1 MTKNELKKL
10 AAQKS
15 IDEIKSG
22 MIIGLGSGSTFQY
35 ALEIIA
41 EKIKNGELKD
51 IKGVP
56 SSIETEKRS
65 KELGIPVITLN
76 ELIIENLSAISLADG
91 EWRIKKD
98 QMNSTILNS
107 QFSILNSK
115 PSILNSQFSIL
126 NSKPS
131 IPNSQFSILNSQF
144 AIDITLDGADEVTV
158 SHPDPDLS
166 GEGSKVK
173 GSKSFH
179 LIKGGGG
186 AHLREKVLFQNS
198 KRTVVIIDDS
208 KLSDSLGSKSL
219 LPVEVIPFAVESEKK
234 FLEWLGAKVSLRL
247 YEDGSDFVTDEGNLI
262 LDADFGGIKNLV
274 ELNSLLNNRAGIVGH
289 GLFLDAASV
298 VYCASDDGVRVY
310 KS

>member
-15 IDEIKSG
+15 VDEIKSG

-91 EWRIKKD
+91 ESRIKKD
-98 QMNSTILNS
+98 QMNSTTLNS
-107 QFSILNSK
+107 N
-115 PSILNSQFSIL
+115 PIL

-131 IPNSQFSILNSQF
+131 IPNSQFSIPNSQF
-144 AIDITLDGADEVTV
+144 SIDVTLDGADEITV

-234 FLEWLGAKVSLRL
+234 YLESLGAKVSLRL
-247 YEDGSDFVTDEGNLI
+247 DKDGNDFITDEGNLI

-298 VYCASDDGVRVY
+298 VYCASSDGVRVY

>member
-1 MTKNELKKL
+1 
-10 AAQKS
+10 
-15 IDEIKSG
+15 
-22 MIIGLGSGSTFQY
+22 
-35 ALEIIA
+35 
-41 EKIKNGELKD
+41 
-51 IKGVP
+51 
-56 SSIETEKRS
+56 
-65 KELGIPVITLN
+65 
-76 ELIIENLSAISLADG
+76 
-91 EWRIKKD
+91 
-98 QMNSTILNS
+98 
-107 QFSILNSK
+107 
-115 PSILNSQFSIL
+115 
-126 NSKPS
+126 
-131 IPNSQFSILNSQF
+131 
-144 AIDITLDGADEVTV
+144 
-158 SHPDPDLS
+158 
-166 GEGSKVK
+166 
-173 GSKSFH
+173 

>member
-15 IDEIKSG
+15 LDEIKSG
-22 MIIGLGSGSTFQY
+22 MVIGLGSGSTFKY

-56 SSIETEKRS
+56 SSIETEKKA

-76 ELIIENLSAISLADG
+76 QLSSIQHQASGIIDV
-91 EWRIKKD
+91 
-98 QMNSTILNS
+98 TI
-107 QFSILNSK
+107 
-115 PSILNSQFSIL
+115 
-126 NSKPS
+126 
-131 IPNSQFSILNSQF
+131 
-144 AIDITLDGADEVTV
+144 DGADEAC
-158 SHPDPDLS
+158 PDPDLS
-166 GEGSKVK
+166 GEGSSGE

-186 AHLREKVLFQNS
+186 ALLREKILFQNS

-208 KLSDSLGSKSL
+208 KLSDALGSKSL
-219 LPVEVIPFAVESEKK
+219 LPVEVIPFAIESEKK
-234 FLEWLGAKVSLRL
+234 YLESLGAKVSLRL
-247 YEDGSDFVTDEGNLI
+247 DEDGGDFITDEGNLI

-274 ELNSLLNNRAGIVGH
+274 ELNNQLNNRAGIVEH
-289 GLFLDAASV
+289 GLFLNAASV
-298 VYCASDDGVRVY
+298 IYCASNDGVRIY

>member
-1 MTKNELKKL
+1 MRLTMTKNELKKL

-15 IDEIKSG
+15 LDEIKSG
-22 MIIGLGSGSTFQY
+22 MVIGLGSGSTFKY

-56 SSIETEKRS
+56 SSIETEKKA

-76 ELIIENLSAISLADG
+76 QLSSIQHQASGIIDV
-91 EWRIKKD
+91 
-98 QMNSTILNS
+98 TI
-107 QFSILNSK
+107 
-115 PSILNSQFSIL
+115 
-126 NSKPS
+126 
-131 IPNSQFSILNSQF
+131 
-144 AIDITLDGADEVTV
+144 DGADEAC
-158 SHPDPDLS
+158 PDPDLS
-166 GEGSKVK
+166 GEGSSGE

-186 AHLREKVLFQNS
+186 ALLREKILFQNS

-208 KLSDSLGSKSL
+208 KLSDALGSKSL
-219 LPVEVIPFAVESEKK
+219 LPVEVIPFAIESEKK
-234 FLEWLGAKVSLRL
+234 YLESLGAKVSLRL
-247 YEDGSDFVTDEGNLI
+247 DEDGGDFITDEGNLI

-274 ELNSLLNNRAGIVGH
+274 ELNNQLNNRAGIVEH
-289 GLFLDAASV
+289 GLFLNAASV
-298 VYCASDDGVRVY
+298 IYCASNDGVRIY

>member
-15 IDEIKSG
+15 LEEIKSG
-22 MIIGLGSGSTFQY
+22 MVIGLGSGSTFKY
-35 ALEIIA
+35 ALELIA
-41 EKIKNGELKD
+41 QKIKSGELKN

-56 SSIETEKRS
+56 SSLETEKKA

-76 ELIIENLSAISLADG
+76 ELIIENG

-98 QMNSTILNS
+98 QMNS
-107 QFSILNSK
+107 SILNSK
-115 PSILNSQFSIL
+115 FSIDVT
-126 NSKPS
+126 
-131 IPNSQFSILNSQF
+131 I
-144 AIDITLDGADEVTV
+144 DGADEVTEG
-158 SHPDPDLS
+158 HPERS
-166 GEGSKVK
+166 EGSK
-173 GSKSFH
+173 GEGFPDERSKSFH

-186 AHLREKVLFQNS
+186 AQLREKVLFQNS

-208 KLSDSLGSKSL
+208 KLSDLLGSKSL

-234 FLEWLGAKVSLRL
+234 FLESLGAKISLRL
-247 YEDGSDFVTDEGNLI
+247 DEDGSDYITDEGNLI

-274 ELNSLLNNRAGIVGH
+274 ELNNLLNNRAGIVEH

-298 VYCASDDGVRVY
+298 VYCSSNDGVKVY

>member
-10 AAQKS
+10 AALKS
-15 IDEIKSG
+15 LDEIKSG
-22 MIIGLGSGSTFQY
+22 MVIGLGSGSTFKY

-56 SSIETEKRS
+56 SSIETEKKA

-76 ELIIENLSAISLADG
+76 QLSSIQHQASGIIDV
-91 EWRIKKD
+91 
-98 QMNSTILNS
+98 TI
-107 QFSILNSK
+107 
-115 PSILNSQFSIL
+115 
-126 NSKPS
+126 
-131 IPNSQFSILNSQF
+131 
-144 AIDITLDGADEVTV
+144 DGADEVYPER
-158 SHPDPDLS
+158 SEGSS
-166 GEGSKVK
+166 GE

-186 AHLREKVLFQNS
+186 ALLREKVLFQNS

-208 KLSDSLGSKSL
+208 KLSDVLGSKSL

-234 FLEWLGAKVSLRL
+234 FLESLGAKISLRL
-247 YEDGSDFVTDEGNLI
+247 DEDGSDYITDEGNLI

-274 ELNSLLNNRAGIVGH
+274 ELNNQLNNRAGIVEH
-289 GLFLDAASV
+289 GLFLNAASV
-298 VYCASDDGVRVY
+298 IYCASNDGVRIY